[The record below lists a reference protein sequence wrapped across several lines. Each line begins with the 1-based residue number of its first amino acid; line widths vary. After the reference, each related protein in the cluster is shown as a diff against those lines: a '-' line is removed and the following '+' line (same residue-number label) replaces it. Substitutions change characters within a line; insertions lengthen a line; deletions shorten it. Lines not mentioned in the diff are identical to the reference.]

1 MKTILVTGGA
11 GFIGSML
18 CTDLVKEKY
27 KIVVLDK
34 LEYNMNS
41 LNHLMKYD
49 NFSFHKMNI
58 LKKKEL
64 LKYIKKADIIIPL
77 AALVGA
83 PLCEKNKKL
92 AIETNEKIIEYIVKN
107 LKKKQRII
115 YPTTNSGYGI
125 GAKNKYCDENSP
137 LNPVSLY
144 GVTKNKAEKIIRSHK
159 NSVCFRLATVFG
171 FSYRMRTDLL
181 VNNLVKESLVKKKL
195 TLFEPHFRRNFVH
208 ISDVVDAIKFAI
220 FNFNKLKKGEVYNL
234 GLSSANFTKLQLAKK
249 IDQIIPIKISIDKKR
264 KDPDKRDYFVSND
277 KIEKKGFKCKR
288 SLEKGILELKKIYQ
302 INMYD
307 DIKNNY

>member
-49 NFSFHKMNI
+49 NFSFHKINI

>member
-1 MKTILVTGGA
+1 MKTILITGGA

-18 CTDLVKEKY
+18 CTELVKKNY
-27 KIVVLDK
+27 NIIVLDK
-34 LEYNMNS
+34 LEYNKNS
-41 LNHLMKYD
+41 LNHLMKYE

-58 LKKKEL
+58 LDKKKF
-64 LKYIKKADIIIPL
+64 LKFIKKADIIIPL

-92 AIETNEKIIEYIVKN
+92 AIQTNEKIVDYMVKN
-107 LKKKQRII
+107 LKKKQRVI

-125 GAKNKYCDENSP
+125 GAKNKFCDENSP

-159 NSVCFRLATVFG
+159 NSICFRLATVFG

-181 VNNLVKESLVKKKL
+181 VNNLVKESLIKKKL

-208 ISDVVDAIKFAI
+208 ISDVVDAIIFAI
-220 FNFNKLKKGEVYNL
+220 SNFNKLKKGEVYNL
-234 GLSSANFTKLQLAKK
+234 GLSTANFTKLQLAK
-249 IDQIIPIKISIDKKR
+249 
-264 KDPDKRDYFVSND
+264 
-277 KIEKKGFKCKR
+277 
-288 SLEKGILELKKIYQ
+288 
-302 INMYD
+302 
-307 DIKNNY
+307 